1 MTKPKWKMP
10 KWQTIVGWLTTLSAV
25 IVAVTPVLPAST
37 PDWIRPT
44 LGIVAVVIAAIL
56 QSPRKVP
63 PTVAEAHD
71 ALDKAGR
78 GAVRT

>member
-1 MTKPKWKMP
+1 MTTKWKMP

-44 LGIVAVVIAAIL
+44 LGLVAVVIAAIL
-56 QSPRKVP
+56 QSPRKIP
-63 PTVAEAHD
+63 PTVAEAHETL
-71 ALDKAGR
+71 AKAAER
-78 GAVRT
+78 SVRT